1 MKPLDPRLLRH
12 ARSARAYMAFL
23 VAAGMATTILAVV
36 QCCATAAALAQLV
49 SHGGSPA
56 SLGLPLGLVAG
67 AFAGRALVGYAQEA
81 AGRRAA
87 LRTIAQL
94 RGRVLESAAGRGQR
108 WLADGKTSSTVT
120 LATEG
125 LDALEPYFVRFL
137 PQLILTCLAT
147 PATLA
152 AVVWLDW
159 ISAVAILVCL
169 PLIPIFMILVGK
181 MTQAYSHERLRAM
194 QRLGGQ
200 LLDLLAGLAT
210 LKALGRESAPRK
222 RVRDLGDSYAR
233 TTMKTLY
240 VAFLSGAV
248 LEFLATVST
257 ALVAVEVGLRMVGG
271 GLDLFSGL
279 AIIMLTPECFKPLRE
294 VGAQFHASA
303 DGVAAAERAF
313 DALEN
318 AGEAEPSREA
328 AALGKA
334 APGKAEAPGKAKAVP
349 GKAASDLPCPDLA
362 VSPVVLDRLSVASPG
377 RATVAPFEL
386 TARIEPG
393 KVTVLRGRSG
403 AGKSTAAAVVL
414 GLVSPTSGSARIG
427 RTPIERISKESLWR
441 QISWVPQRPAILPG
455 TVLENMGCPL
465 GDELERAAS
474 VTGFD
479 EVAACLPDGW
489 DTRIGHGGV
498 GLSVGQRQRL
508 ALARAL
514 VKPRPFVLLDEPS
527 AHLDAASEEL
537 VARAVR
543 ELRATG
549 HTVLAVAHRS
559 ALIEEADAVV
569 DVAARSDAPEKSQAR
584 EKSQASETADA
595 TEAAVAHTSDATDRT
610 PTGGGR

>member
-1 MKPLDPRLLRH
+1 MKPLDPRLLRY

-36 QCCATAAALAQLV
+36 QCCATAAALTQLV
-49 SHGGSPA
+49 SRGGSSA
-56 SLGLPLGLVAG
+56 GLGLPLGLVAG

-81 AGRRAA
+81 AGHRAA

-94 RGRVLESAAGRGQR
+94 RGRVLDSAAGRGQR

-169 PLIPIFMILVGK
+169 PLIPIFMVLVGK
-181 MTQAYSHERLRAM
+181 MTQAYSNERLRAM
-194 QRLGGQ
+194 QRLGSQ
-200 LLDLLAGLAT
+200 LLDLLAGLST

-222 RVRDLGDSYAR
+222 RVKDLGYSYAR

-271 GLDLFSGL
+271 DLDLFSGL

-303 DGVAAAERAF
+303 DGVAAAENAF
-313 DALEN
+313 DMLEN
-318 AGEAEPSREA
+318 EGETEASR
-328 AALGKA
+328 
-334 APGKAEAPGKAKAVP
+334 KAEAPGKA
-349 GKAASDLPCPDLA
+349 ASNLPCPDLA
-362 VSPVVLDRLSVASPG
+362 VSPVVFDRLSVASPG
-377 RATVAPFEL
+377 RATVAPFDL
-386 TARIEPG
+386 TASIEPG
-393 KVTVLRGRSG
+393 KVTVFRGRSG

-465 GDELERAAS
+465 GGELERAAS

-479 EVAACLPDGW
+479 DVVACLSDGW
-489 DTRIGHGGV
+489 NTRIGHGGV

-559 ALIEEADAVV
+559 ALIEEADAVI
-569 DVAARSDAPEKSQAR
+569 DVAARSDVPERSQAL
-584 EKSQASETADA
+584 EEA
-595 TEAAVAHTSDATDRT
+595 EAAESDATS
-610 PTGGGR
+610 PTGGSQ

>member
-1 MKPLDPRLLRH
+1 
-12 ARSARAYMAFL
+12 MAFL

-36 QCCATAAALAQLV
+36 QCCATAAALARLV
-49 SHGGSPA
+49 SDGGSPA
-56 SLGLPLGLVAG
+56 GLGLPLGLVAG

-81 AGRRAA
+81 AGHRAA

-94 RGRVLESAAGRGQR
+94 RGRVLDFAAGRGQR

-169 PLIPIFMILVGK
+169 PLIPIFMALVGK
-181 MTQAYSHERLRAM
+181 MTQAYSNERLRAM
-194 QRLGGQ
+194 QRLGSQ
-200 LLDLLAGLAT
+200 LLDLLAGLST
-210 LKALGRESAPRK
+210 LKGLGRESAPRK
-222 RVRDLGDSYAR
+222 RVKDLGDSYAR

-271 GLDLFSGL
+271 DLDLFSGL

-303 DGVAAAERAF
+303 DGVAAAESAF
-313 DALEN
+313 DMLEN
-318 AGEAEPSREA
+318 EGEMEASR
-328 AALGKA
+328 
-334 APGKAEAPGKAKAVP
+334 KAEAPGKA
-349 GKAASDLPCPDLA
+349 ASNLPCPDLA
-362 VSPVVLDRLSVASPG
+362 VSPVVFDRLSVASPG
-377 RATVAPFEL
+377 RATVAPFDL
-386 TARIEPG
+386 TASIEPG
-393 KVTVLRGRSG
+393 KVTVFRGRSG

-414 GLVSPTSGSARIG
+414 GLVHPTSGSARIG

-465 GDELERAAS
+465 GGELERAAS

-479 EVAACLPDGW
+479 DVVACLSDGW
-489 DTRIGHGGV
+489 NTRIGHGGV

-559 ALIEEADAVV
+559 ALIEEADAVI
-569 DVAARSDAPEKSQAR
+569 DVAARSDVQERSQAPEEA
-584 EKSQASETADA
+584 
-595 TEAAVAHTSDATDRT
+595 EAAESDATS
-610 PTGGGR
+610 PTGGSQ

>member
-1 MKPLDPRLLRH
+1 MKPLDPRLLRY

-36 QCCATAAALAQLV
+36 QCCATAAALARLV
-49 SHGGSPA
+49 SRGGSSA
-56 SLGLPLGLVAG
+56 GLGLPLGLVAG

-81 AGRRAA
+81 AGHRAA

-94 RGRVLESAAGRGQR
+94 RGRVLDSAADRGQR

-125 LDALEPYFVRFL
+125 LGALEPYFVRFL

-181 MTQAYSHERLRAM
+181 MTQAYSKERLRAM
-194 QRLGGQ
+194 QRLGSQ
-200 LLDLLAGLAT
+200 LLDLLAGLST
-210 LKALGRESAPRK
+210 LKGLGRESAPRK
-222 RVRDLGDSYAR
+222 RVKDLGDSYAR

-271 GLDLFSGL
+271 DLDLFSGL

-303 DGVAAAERAF
+303 DGVAAAESAF
-313 DALEN
+313 DMLEN
-318 AGEAEPSREA
+318 EGEMEASR
-328 AALGKA
+328 
-334 APGKAEAPGKAKAVP
+334 KAEAPGKA
-349 GKAASDLPCPDLA
+349 ASNLPCPDLA
-362 VSPVVLDRLSVASPG
+362 VSPVVFDRLSVASPG
-377 RATVAPFEL
+377 RATVAPFDL
-386 TARIEPG
+386 TASIEPG
-393 KVTVLRGRSG
+393 KVTVFRGRSG

-414 GLVSPTSGSARIG
+414 GLVHPTSGSARIG

-465 GDELERAAS
+465 GGELERAAS

-479 EVAACLPDGW
+479 EVVACLSDGW
-489 DTRIGHGGV
+489 NTRIGHGGV

-559 ALIEEADAVV
+559 ALIEEADAVI
-569 DVAARSDAPEKSQAR
+569 DVAARSDVQERSQAPEEA
-584 EKSQASETADA
+584 
-595 TEAAVAHTSDATDRT
+595 EAAESDATS
-610 PTGGGR
+610 PTGGSQ

>member
-334 APGKAEAPGKAKAVP
+334 APGKAKAVP

-559 ALIEEADAVV
+559 ALIEEADAVI
-569 DVAARSDAPEKSQAR
+569 DVAARSDAPERNQAP
-584 EKSQASETADA
+584 
-595 TEAAVAHTSDATDRT
+595 EAAEAAENDATDPT
-610 PTGGGR
+610 STGGGR

>member
-1 MKPLDPRLLRH
+1 
-12 ARSARAYMAFL
+12 MAFL

-36 QCCATAAALAQLV
+36 QCCATAAALARLV
-49 SHGGSPA
+49 SDGGSPA
-56 SLGLPLGLVAG
+56 GLGLPLGLVAG
-67 AFAGRALVGYAQEA
+67 AFAGRALVGYAREA
-81 AGRRAA
+81 AGHRAA

-94 RGRVLESAAGRGQR
+94 RGRVLDFAAGRGQR

-303 DGVAAAERAF
+303 DGVAAAESVF
-313 DALEN
+313 DVLESE
-318 AGEAEPSREA
+318 GEAEASRQSEA
-328 AALGKA
+328 
-334 APGKAEAPGKAKAVP
+334 P

-362 VSPVVLDRLSVASPG
+362 VSPVVFDRLSVASPG
-377 RATVAPFEL
+377 RATVAPFDL

-427 RTPIERISKESLWR
+427 RTPIERISKESLWG

-465 GDELERAAS
+465 GGELERAAF

-479 EVAACLPDGW
+479 EVVACLSDGW
-489 DTRIGHGGV
+489 NTRIGHGGA

-559 ALIEEADAVV
+559 ALIEEADAVI
-569 DVAARSDAPEKSQAR
+569 DVAARSDAPERNQAP
-584 EKSQASETADA
+584 
-595 TEAAVAHTSDATDRT
+595 EAAEAAENGATDPT
-610 PTGGGR
+610 STGGGR

>member
-1 MKPLDPRLLRH
+1 
-12 ARSARAYMAFL
+12 MAFL

-36 QCCATAAALAQLV
+36 QCCATAAALARLV
-49 SHGGSPA
+49 SGGGSPA
-56 SLGLPLGLVAG
+56 GLGLPLGLVAG

-81 AGRRAA
+81 AGHRAA

-94 RGRVLESAAGRGQR
+94 RGLVLDSAAGRGQR

-125 LDALEPYFVRFL
+125 LGALEPYFVRFL

-181 MTQAYSHERLRAM
+181 MTQAYSKERLRAM
-194 QRLGGQ
+194 QRLGSQ
-200 LLDLLAGLAT
+200 LLDLLAGLST
-210 LKALGRESAPRK
+210 LKGLGRESAPRK

-303 DGVAAAERAF
+303 DGVAAAESVF
-313 DALEN
+313 DVLESE
-318 AGEAEPSREA
+318 GEAEASRQSEA
-328 AALGKA
+328 
-334 APGKAEAPGKAKAVP
+334 P

-362 VSPVVLDRLSVASPG
+362 VSPVVFDRLSVASPG
-377 RATVAPFEL
+377 RATVAPFDL

-427 RTPIERISKESLWR
+427 RTPIECISKESLWR

-465 GDELERAAS
+465 GGELERAAS

-479 EVAACLPDGW
+479 EVVACLSDGW
-489 DTRIGHGGV
+489 NTRIGHGGA

-559 ALIEEADAVV
+559 ALIEEADAVI
-569 DVAARSDAPEKSQAR
+569 DVAARSDAPERNQAP
-584 EKSQASETADA
+584 
-595 TEAAVAHTSDATDRT
+595 EAAEAAEKGATDPT
-610 PTGGGR
+610 STGGGR

>member
-303 DGVAAAERAF
+303 DGVAAAESVF
-313 DALEN
+313 DVLESE
-318 AGEAEPSREA
+318 GEAEASRQSEA
-328 AALGKA
+328 
-334 APGKAEAPGKAKAVP
+334 P

-362 VSPVVLDRLSVASPG
+362 VSPVVFDRLSVASPG

-569 DVAARSDAPEKSQAR
+569 DVAARSDAPEKSHAR

>member
-1 MKPLDPRLLRH
+1 MKPLDPRLLRY

-36 QCCATAAALAQLV
+36 QCCATAAALARLV
-49 SHGGSPA
+49 SRGGSSA
-56 SLGLPLGLVAG
+56 GLGLPLGLVAG

-81 AGRRAA
+81 AGHRAA

-94 RGRVLESAAGRGQR
+94 RGRVLDSAAGRGQR
-108 WLADGKTSSTVT
+108 WLANGKTSSTVT

-169 PLIPIFMILVGK
+169 PLIPIFMVLVGK
-181 MTQAYSHERLRAM
+181 MTQAYSNERLRAM
-194 QRLGGQ
+194 QRLGSQ
-200 LLDLLAGLAT
+200 LLDLLAGLST

-222 RVRDLGDSYAR
+222 RVKDLGDSYAR

-271 GLDLFSGL
+271 DLDLFSGL

-303 DGVAAAERAF
+303 DGVAAAENAF
-313 DALEN
+313 DMLEN
-318 AGEAEPSREA
+318 EGETEASR
-328 AALGKA
+328 
-334 APGKAEAPGKAKAVP
+334 KAEAPGKA
-349 GKAASDLPCPDLA
+349 ASNLPCPDLA
-362 VSPVVLDRLSVASPG
+362 VSPVVFDRLSVASPG
-377 RATVAPFEL
+377 RATVAPFDL
-386 TARIEPG
+386 TASIEPG
-393 KVTVLRGRSG
+393 KVTVFRGRSG

-559 ALIEEADAVV
+559 ALIEEADAVI
-569 DVAARSDAPEKSQAR
+569 DVAARSDVPERSQAL
-584 EKSQASETADA
+584 EEA
-595 TEAAVAHTSDATDRT
+595 EAAESDATS
-610 PTGGGR
+610 PTGGSQ

>member
-36 QCCATAAALAQLV
+36 QCCATAAALARLV
-49 SHGGSPA
+49 SDGGSPA
-56 SLGLPLGLVAG
+56 GLGLPLGLVAG

-81 AGRRAA
+81 AGHRAA

-94 RGRVLESAAGRGQR
+94 RGRVLDSAAGRGQR

-200 LLDLLAGLAT
+200 LLDLLAGLST
-210 LKALGRESAPRK
+210 LKGLGRESAPRK
-222 RVRDLGDSYAR
+222 RVKDLGDSYAR

-334 APGKAEAPGKAKAVP
+334 APGKAEAVP

-465 GDELERAAS
+465 GGELERAAF

-479 EVAACLPDGW
+479 EVVACLSDGW
-489 DTRIGHGGV
+489 NTRIGHGGV

-559 ALIEEADAVV
+559 ALIEEADAVI
-569 DVAARSDAPEKSQAR
+569 DVAARSDAPERNQAP
-584 EKSQASETADA
+584 
-595 TEAAVAHTSDATDRT
+595 EAAEAAENGATDPT
-610 PTGGGR
+610 STGGGR

>member
-1 MKPLDPRLLRH
+1 MKPLDPRLLRY

-23 VAAGMATTILAVV
+23 VATGMATTILAVV
-36 QCCATAAALAQLV
+36 QCCATAAALTQLV
-49 SHGGSPA
+49 SRGGSSA
-56 SLGLPLGLVAG
+56 GLGLPLGLVAG

-81 AGRRAA
+81 AGHRAA

-94 RGRVLESAAGRGQR
+94 RGRVLDSAAGRGQR

-169 PLIPIFMILVGK
+169 PLIPIFMVLVGK
-181 MTQAYSHERLRAM
+181 MTQAYSNERLRAM
-194 QRLGGQ
+194 QRLGSQ
-200 LLDLLAGLAT
+200 LLDLLAGLST
-210 LKALGRESAPRK
+210 LKGLGRESAPRK
-222 RVRDLGDSYAR
+222 RVKDLGDSYAR

-465 GDELERAAS
+465 GGELERAAS

-559 ALIEEADAVV
+559 ALIEEADAVI
-569 DVAARSDAPEKSQAR
+569 DVAARSDVPERSQAL
-584 EKSQASETADA
+584 EEA
-595 TEAAVAHTSDATDRT
+595 EAAESDATS
-610 PTGGGR
+610 PTGGSQ

>member
-81 AGRRAA
+81 AGHRAA

-94 RGRVLESAAGRGQR
+94 RGRVLDSAAGRGQR

-125 LDALEPYFVRFL
+125 LDALEPYFAR
-137 PQLILTCLAT
+137 QLILTCLAT

-181 MTQAYSHERLRAM
+181 MTQAYSKERLRAM
-194 QRLGGQ
+194 QRLGSQ
-200 LLDLLAGLAT
+200 LLDLLAGLST

-222 RVRDLGDSYAR
+222 RVKDLGDSYAR

-271 GLDLFSGL
+271 DLDLFSGL
-279 AIIMLTPECFKPLRE
+279 AIIMLPPECFKPLRE

-303 DGVAAAERAF
+303 DGVAAAENAF
-313 DALEN
+313 DMLEN
-318 AGEAEPSREA
+318 EGETEASR
-328 AALGKA
+328 
-334 APGKAEAPGKAKAVP
+334 KAEAPGKA
-349 GKAASDLPCPDLA
+349 ASDLLCPDLA

-569 DVAARSDAPEKSQAR
+569 DVAARSDAPEKSHAR

>member
-12 ARSARAYMAFL
+12 ARSAKAYMAFL

-36 QCCATAAALAQLV
+36 QCCATAAALARLV
-49 SHGGSPA
+49 SGGGSPA
-56 SLGLPLGLVAG
+56 GLGLPLGLVAG

-81 AGRRAA
+81 AGHRAA

-94 RGRVLESAAGRGQR
+94 RGRVLDSAAGRGQR

-181 MTQAYSHERLRAM
+181 MTQAYSKERLRAM
-194 QRLGGQ
+194 QRLGSQ
-200 LLDLLAGLAT
+200 LLDLLAGLST
-210 LKALGRESAPRK
+210 LKGLGRESAPRK

-303 DGVAAAERAF
+303 DGVAAAESVF
-313 DALEN
+313 DVLESES
-318 AGEAEPSREA
+318 EAEASRQSEA
-328 AALGKA
+328 S
-334 APGKAEAPGKAKAVP
+334 

-362 VSPVVLDRLSVASPG
+362 VSPVVFDRLSVASPG
-377 RATVAPFEL
+377 RATVAPFDL

-427 RTPIERISKESLWR
+427 RTPIECISKESLWG

-465 GDELERAAS
+465 GGELERAAS

-479 EVAACLPDGW
+479 EVVACLSDGW
-489 DTRIGHGGV
+489 NTRIGHGGA

-559 ALIEEADAVV
+559 ALIEEADAVI
-569 DVAARSDAPEKSQAR
+569 DVAARSEAPEKNQAP
-584 EKSQASETADA
+584 
-595 TEAAVAHTSDATDRT
+595 EAAEAAENDATDPT
-610 PTGGGR
+610 STGGGR

>member
-1 MKPLDPRLLRH
+1 MKPLDPRLLRY

-36 QCCATAAALAQLV
+36 QCCATAAALARLV
-49 SHGGSPA
+49 SRGGSSA
-56 SLGLPLGLVAG
+56 GLGLPLGLVAG

-81 AGRRAA
+81 AGHRAA

-94 RGRVLESAAGRGQR
+94 RGRVLDSAAGRGQR

-169 PLIPIFMILVGK
+169 PLIPIFMVLVGK
-181 MTQAYSHERLRAM
+181 MTQAYSNERLRAM
-194 QRLGGQ
+194 QRLGSQ
-200 LLDLLAGLAT
+200 LLDLLAGLST
-210 LKALGRESAPRK
+210 LKGLGRESAPRK
-222 RVRDLGDSYAR
+222 RVKDLGDSYAR

-271 GLDLFSGL
+271 DLDLFSGL

-303 DGVAAAERAF
+303 DGVAAAESAF
-313 DALEN
+313 DMLEN
-318 AGEAEPSREA
+318 EGEMEASR
-328 AALGKA
+328 
-334 APGKAEAPGKAKAVP
+334 KAEAPGKA
-349 GKAASDLPCPDLA
+349 ASNLPCPDLA
-362 VSPVVLDRLSVASPG
+362 VSPVVFDRLSVASPG
-377 RATVAPFEL
+377 RATVAPFDL
-386 TARIEPG
+386 TASIEPG
-393 KVTVLRGRSG
+393 KVTVFRGRSG

-414 GLVSPTSGSARIG
+414 GLVHPTSGSARIG

-465 GDELERAAS
+465 GGELERAAS

-479 EVAACLPDGW
+479 DVVACLSDGW
-489 DTRIGHGGV
+489 NTRIGHGGV

-559 ALIEEADAVV
+559 ALIEEADAVI
-569 DVAARSDAPEKSQAR
+569 DVAARSDVPERSQAL
-584 EKSQASETADA
+584 EEA
-595 TEAAVAHTSDATDRT
+595 EAAESDATS
-610 PTGGGR
+610 PTGGSQ

>member
-1 MKPLDPRLLRH
+1 MKPLDPRLLRY

-36 QCCATAAALAQLV
+36 QCCATAAALARLV
-49 SHGGSPA
+49 SRGGSSA
-56 SLGLPLGLVAG
+56 GLGLPLGLVAG

-81 AGRRAA
+81 AGHRAA

-94 RGRVLESAAGRGQR
+94 RGRVLDSAADRGQR

-169 PLIPIFMILVGK
+169 PLIPIFMVLVGK
-181 MTQAYSHERLRAM
+181 MTQAYSNERLRAM
-194 QRLGGQ
+194 QRLGSQ
-200 LLDLLAGLAT
+200 LLDLLAGLST
-210 LKALGRESAPRK
+210 LKGLGRESAPRK
-222 RVRDLGDSYAR
+222 RVKDLGDSYAR

-271 GLDLFSGL
+271 DLDLFSGL

-303 DGVAAAERAF
+303 DGVAAAESAF
-313 DALEN
+313 DMLEN
-318 AGEAEPSREA
+318 EGETEASR
-328 AALGKA
+328 
-334 APGKAEAPGKAKAVP
+334 KAEAPR
-349 GKAASDLPCPDLA
+349 KAASNLPCPDLA
-362 VSPVVLDRLSVASPG
+362 VSPVVFDRLSVASPG
-377 RATVAPFEL
+377 RATVAPFDL
-386 TARIEPG
+386 TASIEPG
-393 KVTVLRGRSG
+393 KVTVFRGRSG

-465 GDELERAAS
+465 GGELERAAS

-479 EVAACLPDGW
+479 DVVACLSDGW
-489 DTRIGHGGV
+489 NTRIGHGGV

-559 ALIEEADAVV
+559 ALIEEADAVI
-569 DVAARSDAPEKSQAR
+569 DVAARSDVQERSQAPEEA
-584 EKSQASETADA
+584 
-595 TEAAVAHTSDATDRT
+595 EAAESDATS
-610 PTGGGR
+610 PTGGSQ

>member
-1 MKPLDPRLLRH
+1 MSACEPCSDWAASSSTFSRAWRPSR
-12 ARSARAYMAFL
+12 RSA
-23 VAAGMATTILAVV
+23 
-36 QCCATAAALAQLV
+36 
-49 SHGGSPA
+49 A
-56 SLGLPLGLVAG
+56 S
-67 AFAGRALVGYAQEA
+67 R
-81 AGRRAA
+81 RRAN
-87 LRTIAQL
+87 
-94 RGRVLESAAGRGQR
+94 
-108 WLADGKTSSTVT
+108 
-120 LATEG
+120 
-125 LDALEPYFVRFL
+125 
-137 PQLILTCLAT
+137 
-147 PATLA
+147 
-152 AVVWLDW
+152 
-159 ISAVAILVCL
+159 
-169 PLIPIFMILVGK
+169 
-181 MTQAYSHERLRAM
+181 
-194 QRLGGQ
+194 
-200 LLDLLAGLAT
+200 
-210 LKALGRESAPRK
+210 
-222 RVRDLGDSYAR
+222 AR

-318 AGEAEPSREA
+318 AGEAEASREA

-334 APGKAEAPGKAKAVP
+334 ARGKAEAPGKAEAVP

-569 DVAARSDAPEKSQAR
+569 DVAARSDAPEKSHAR

>member
-1 MKPLDPRLLRH
+1 MKPLDPRLLRY

-36 QCCATAAALAQLV
+36 QCCATAAALARLV
-49 SHGGSPA
+49 SRGGSSA
-56 SLGLPLGLVAG
+56 GLGLPLGLVAG

-81 AGRRAA
+81 AGHRAA

-94 RGRVLESAAGRGQR
+94 RGRVLDSAADRGQR

-169 PLIPIFMILVGK
+169 PLIPIFMALVGK
-181 MTQAYSHERLRAM
+181 MTQAYSNERLRAM
-194 QRLGGQ
+194 QRLGSQ
-200 LLDLLAGLAT
+200 LLDLLAGLST
-210 LKALGRESAPRK
+210 LKGLGRESAPRK
-222 RVRDLGDSYAR
+222 RVKDLGDSYAR

-271 GLDLFSGL
+271 DLDLFSGL

-303 DGVAAAERAF
+303 DGVAAAESAF
-313 DALEN
+313 DMLEN
-318 AGEAEPSREA
+318 EGEMEASR
-328 AALGKA
+328 
-334 APGKAEAPGKAKAVP
+334 KAEAPGKA
-349 GKAASDLPCPDLA
+349 ASNLPCPDLA
-362 VSPVVLDRLSVASPG
+362 VSPVVFDRLSVASPG
-377 RATVAPFEL
+377 RATVAPFDL
-386 TARIEPG
+386 TASIEPG
-393 KVTVLRGRSG
+393 KVTVFRGRSG

-414 GLVSPTSGSARIG
+414 GLVHPTSGSARIG

-465 GDELERAAS
+465 GGELERAAS

-479 EVAACLPDGW
+479 EVVACLSDGW
-489 DTRIGHGGV
+489 NTRIGHGGV

-559 ALIEEADAVV
+559 ALIEEADAVI
-569 DVAARSDAPEKSQAR
+569 DVAARSDVQERSQAPEEA
-584 EKSQASETADA
+584 
-595 TEAAVAHTSDATDRT
+595 EAAESDATS
-610 PTGGGR
+610 PTGGSQ

>member
-1 MKPLDPRLLRH
+1 
-12 ARSARAYMAFL
+12 MAFL

-36 QCCATAAALAQLV
+36 QCCATAAALARLV
-49 SHGGSPA
+49 SRGGSSA
-56 SLGLPLGLVAG
+56 GLGLPLGLVAG

-81 AGRRAA
+81 AGHRAA

-94 RGRVLESAAGRGQR
+94 RGRVLDSAADRGQR

-169 PLIPIFMILVGK
+169 PLIPIFMVLVGK
-181 MTQAYSHERLRAM
+181 MTQAYSNERLRAM
-194 QRLGGQ
+194 QRLGSQ
-200 LLDLLAGLAT
+200 LLDLLAGLST
-210 LKALGRESAPRK
+210 LKGLGRESAPRK
-222 RVRDLGDSYAR
+222 RVKDLGDSYAR

-271 GLDLFSGL
+271 DLDLFSGL

-303 DGVAAAERAF
+303 DGVAAAESAF
-313 DALEN
+313 DMLEN
-318 AGEAEPSREA
+318 EGETEASR
-328 AALGKA
+328 
-334 APGKAEAPGKAKAVP
+334 KAEAPGKA
-349 GKAASDLPCPDLA
+349 ASNLPCPDLA
-362 VSPVVLDRLSVASPG
+362 VSPVVFDRLSVASPG
-377 RATVAPFEL
+377 RATVAPFDL
-386 TARIEPG
+386 TASIEPG
-393 KVTVLRGRSG
+393 KVTVFRGRSG

-441 QISWVPQRPAILPG
+441 QISWVPQRPAILTG

-465 GDELERAAS
+465 GGELERAAS

-479 EVAACLPDGW
+479 DVVACLSDGW
-489 DTRIGHGGV
+489 NTRIGHGGV

-559 ALIEEADAVV
+559 ALIEEADAVI
-569 DVAARSDAPEKSQAR
+569 DVAARSDVQERSQAL
-584 EKSQASETADA
+584 EEA
-595 TEAAVAHTSDATDRT
+595 EAAESDATS
-610 PTGGGR
+610 PTGGSQ

>member
-12 ARSARAYMAFL
+12 ARSAKAYMAFL

-36 QCCATAAALAQLV
+36 QCCATAAALARLV
-49 SHGGSPA
+49 SGGGSPA
-56 SLGLPLGLVAG
+56 GLGLPLGLVAG

-81 AGRRAA
+81 AGHRAA

-94 RGRVLESAAGRGQR
+94 RGRVLDSAAGRGQR

-181 MTQAYSHERLRAM
+181 MTQAYSKERLRAM
-194 QRLGGQ
+194 QRLGSQ
-200 LLDLLAGLAT
+200 LLDLLAGLST
-210 LKALGRESAPRK
+210 LKGLGRESAPRK

-303 DGVAAAERAF
+303 DGVAAAESVF
-313 DALEN
+313 DVLESE
-318 AGEAEPSREA
+318 GEAEASRQSEA
-328 AALGKA
+328 S
-334 APGKAEAPGKAKAVP
+334 

-362 VSPVVLDRLSVASPG
+362 VSPVVFDRLSVASPG
-377 RATVAPFEL
+377 RATVAPFDL

-427 RTPIERISKESLWR
+427 RTPIECISKESLWG

-465 GDELERAAS
+465 GGELERAAS
-474 VTGFD
+474 VSGFD
-479 EVAACLPDGW
+479 EVVACLSDGW
-489 DTRIGHGGV
+489 NTRIGHGGA

-559 ALIEEADAVV
+559 ALIEEADAVLA
-569 DVAARSDAPEKSQAR
+569 VAARSDAPERNQAP
-584 EKSQASETADA
+584 
-595 TEAAVAHTSDATDRT
+595 EAAEAAENDATDPT
-610 PTGGGR
+610 STGGGR

>member
-1 MKPLDPRLLRH
+1 MKPLDPRLLRY

-36 QCCATAAALAQLV
+36 QCCATAAALARLV
-49 SHGGSPA
+49 SRGGSSA
-56 SLGLPLGLVAG
+56 GLGLPLGLVAG

-81 AGRRAA
+81 AGHRAA

-94 RGRVLESAAGRGQR
+94 RGRVLDSAAGRGQR

-147 PATLA
+147 PAMLA

-169 PLIPIFMILVGK
+169 PLIPIFMVLVGK
-181 MTQAYSHERLRAM
+181 MTQAYSNERLRAM
-194 QRLGGQ
+194 QRLGSQ
-200 LLDLLAGLAT
+200 LLDLLAGLST
-210 LKALGRESAPRK
+210 LKGLGRESAPRK
-222 RVRDLGDSYAR
+222 RVKDLGDSYAR

-271 GLDLFSGL
+271 DLDLFSGL

-303 DGVAAAERAF
+303 DGVAAAESAF
-313 DALEN
+313 DMLEN
-318 AGEAEPSREA
+318 EGETEASR
-328 AALGKA
+328 
-334 APGKAEAPGKAKAVP
+334 KAEAPGKA
-349 GKAASDLPCPDLA
+349 ASNLPCPDLA
-362 VSPVVLDRLSVASPG
+362 VSPVVFDRLSVASPG
-377 RATVAPFEL
+377 RATVAPFDL
-386 TARIEPG
+386 TASIEPG
-393 KVTVLRGRSG
+393 KVTVFRGRSG

-414 GLVSPTSGSARIG
+414 GLVHPTSGSARIG

-465 GDELERAAS
+465 GGELERAAS

-479 EVAACLPDGW
+479 DVVACLSDGW
-489 DTRIGHGGV
+489 NTRIGHGGV

-559 ALIEEADAVV
+559 ALIEEADAVI
-569 DVAARSDAPEKSQAR
+569 DVAARSDVQERSQAL
-584 EKSQASETADA
+584 EEA
-595 TEAAVAHTSDATDRT
+595 EAAESDATS
-610 PTGGGR
+610 PTGGSQ